1 MCSKHGVVFFLLRW
15 WIVALLI
22 SFICLVL
29 YLVLSLLAKWSNLK
43 LETVG
48 SKKHDPNLSC
58 CELRYGWSRVAMIFS
73 YVKLDIRSISFLKIQ
88 KNKVKFLNDMK
99 IPIQSHMLFILK
111 TSTYATCYL
120 IELCQM
126 VVSLCEIHFIL
137 PWSRSCTHLHHTLSF
152 YTRR

>member
-1 MCSKHGVVFFLLRW
+1 
-15 WIVALLI
+15 
-22 SFICLVL
+22 
-29 YLVLSLLAKWSNLK
+29 
-43 LETVG
+43 
-48 SKKHDPNLSC
+48 
-58 CELRYGWSRVAMIFS
+58 MIFS

-137 PWSRSCTHLHHTLSF
+137 P
-152 YTRR
+152 